1 LDKAF
6 AFGVDRRSAG
16 QPVDS
21 RDRRLCLEPQVGT
34 YRRLFEASRVPFFL
48 SESFRRDFV
57 GGVVSSAVAIPLAI
71 GFGMFAFV
79 SLGDQ
84 YFAWGAVSGLISA
97 LVVSVVSVLL
107 GERSTM
113 VYAPR
118 VTTTF
123 FLGLLLNSLLHSDAL
138 RTPSVSAVLAVF
150 FAIVLAGGVFQALFG
165 LMRLGT
171 LIKFTPHPVMAGF
184 QNMAAALL
192 FLVQIG
198 NVLGLDHSIAFT
210 RAFGSLGSARPLS
223 VLVAVLTF
231 ATMWHA
237 RKLTTIVP
245 PLLVGLG
252 CGAAAYYLLLLAGFG
267 AALGPVI
274 GVPTAS
280 ATMNNVLADFSSRSI
295 AELLAHSAPVILTSA
310 LALAIIAS
318 IDALLCLKLA
328 SQPGVLDIGGD
339 GLLVRLGLAN
349 AGSAGFGGI
358 TGGINI
364 GASVTN
370 RAFGGHSRVSVVVN
384 AAMLLAALT
393 LLFPLVAYIPR
404 VALSGVIMVVA
415 VQHIDPWTKQTV
427 RRLMKPNAPRRAT
440 IALDLAVAMF
450 VSVVSIALN
459 VVLAVFIGVALAV
472 FLFVVRM
479 SRSNIRRLYR
489 CDVVRSRKSRDAGEM
504 ALLEAK
510 GASIL
515 VVELQG
521 ALFFGTAERLAH
533 AINAETS
540 IPTSGVI
547 LGLRRVT
554 EIDSTGAR
562 IVADI
567 DAALSRRNIKLV
579 LVRSD
584 EAEPVARLSD
594 VANLTSR
601 IFPDLDRA
609 IEWAEDDL
617 LEKHASVCA
626 AELPLESIS
635 ILRDFTAS
643 QIGLLASHLER
654 VDWPADHVVFKQG
667 DPGSDLFL
675 VTRGH
680 ASVYLTTEAGT
691 VRLATFA
698 AGSVFGELAIL
709 DHGPRS
715 ATVTADQPMAAF
727 RLSTKAFA
735 ALCELDPHVAI
746 KLVSALAR
754 ELSDRLRRA
763 NLTIRQ
769 LEL

>member
-1 LDKAF
+1 M
-6 AFGVDRRSAG
+6 
-16 QPVDS
+16 
-21 RDRRLCLEPQVGT
+21 GT
-34 YRRLFEASRVPFFL
+34 FRHLFEARPLSSFPSEFFRGDL
-48 SESFRRDFV
+48 V

-79 SLGDQ
+79 PLGDQ

-97 LVVSVVSVLL
+97 LVVGMVNVVL

-123 FLGLLLNSLLHSDAL
+123 FLGLLLNSLLHSDAT
-138 RTPSVSAVLAVF
+138 RTPSASAALAVF
-150 FAIVLAGGVFQALFG
+150 FAIVLVGGVFQALFG

-198 NVLGLDHSIAFT
+198 NVLGFDKSVGFT
-210 RAFGSLGSARPLS
+210 RAFGYLGSARPLS
-223 VLVAVLTF
+223 VLVAALTF
-231 ATMWHA
+231 AAMWHA

-252 CGAAAYYLLLLAGFG
+252 CGIAAYYFLLLAGFG
-267 AALGPVI
+267 TALGPVI
-274 GVPTAS
+274 GLPTAS

-310 LALAIIAS
+310 LALAFIAS
-318 IDALLCLKLA
+318 MDALLCLKLA
-328 SQPGVLDIGGD
+328 SPPGVLDIAGD

-349 AGSAGFGGI
+349 AASAGLGGI
-358 TGGINI
+358 TSGINI

-370 RAFGGHSRVSVVVN
+370 RAFGGDSRVSVVVN
-384 AAMLLAALT
+384 AAMLLAVLT

-427 RRLMKPNAPRRAT
+427 RRLMKRDAPQRAT

-459 VVLAVFIGVALAV
+459 VVLAVFIGITLAL

-479 SRSNIRRLYR
+479 SRSHVRRVYR
-489 CDVVRSRKSRDAGEM
+489 CDGVRSRKSRDAREM

-510 GASIL
+510 GASVL

-533 AINAETS
+533 IINMETS
-540 IPTSGVI
+540 APTTDVI

-567 DAALSRRNIKLV
+567 DAALTRRNIKLG
-579 LVRSD
+579 LVCSD
-584 EAEPVARLSD
+584 NAETTTRLSD
-594 VANLTSR
+594 LLNPPSR
-601 IFPDLDRA
+601 IFPDIDRA

-617 LEKHASVCA
+617 LEKHASVDA

-635 ILRDFTAS
+635 ILRDFTAA
-643 QIGLLASHLER
+643 QIGLLASHLKR
-654 VDWPADHVVFKQG
+654 VDMPADHIVFTQG

-680 ASVYLTTEAGT
+680 ASVYLTTEVGR
-691 VRLATFA
+691 VRLVTFA
-698 AGSVFGELAIL
+698 PGSVFGELAIL

-715 ATVTADQPMAAF
+715 ATVTADEPMAAF
-727 RLSTKAFA
+727 SLSTTAFA
-735 ALCELDPHVAI
+735 SLRDRDPDVAI

>member
-1 LDKAF
+1 MSSF
-6 AFGVDRRSAG
+6 
-16 QPVDS
+16 P
-21 RDRRLCLEPQVGT
+21 
-34 YRRLFEASRVPFFL
+34 
-48 SESFRRDFV
+48 SESFRGDIV
-57 GGVVSSAVAIPLAI
+57 GGVVSSAVAIPLAM

-97 LVVSVVSVLL
+97 LVVGVANVLL

-118 VTTTF
+118 ITTTF
-123 FLGLLLNSLLHSDAL
+123 FLGSLLNSLLHSDP
-138 RTPSVSAVLAVF
+138 RTASISAALAVF
-150 FAIVLAGGVFQALFG
+150 FAIVLMGGVFQALFG

-198 NVLGLDHSIAFT
+198 NVLGFDYNIAFT
-210 RAFGSLGSARPLS
+210 RAFGYLGSARPLS
-223 VLVAVLTF
+223 VLVAALTF
-231 ATMWHA
+231 AAMWHA

-252 CGAAAYYLLLLAGFG
+252 CGAFGYYLLLLAGFG

-274 GVPTAS
+274 GLPTAR
-280 ATMNNVLADFSSRSI
+280 ATMSSVLADFSSPSI
-295 AELLAHSAPVILTSA
+295 AELLAHSAPVILTSG

-328 SQPGVLDIGGD
+328 SPPGVLDIGGD

-364 GASVTN
+364 GASVAN

-393 LLFPLVAYIPR
+393 LLFPLVACIPR
-404 VALSGVIMVVA
+404 VALSAVIMVVA
-415 VQHIDPWTKQTV
+415 VQHIDPWTRQVVT
-427 RRLMKPNAPRRAT
+427 RLMKRDGPHRST
-440 IALDLAVAMF
+440 IALDLAVAML

-459 VVLAVFIGVALAV
+459 VVLAVFVGIAMAV

-479 SRSNIRRLYR
+479 SRSNVRRLYR
-489 CDVVRSRKSRDAGEM
+489 CDGVRSRKSRDAAQM

-533 AINAETS
+533 TINAETAT
-540 IPTSGVI
+540 PTSDVI

-562 IVADI
+562 ILADI
-567 DAALSRRNIKLV
+567 DAALARKNIKLA

-584 EAEPVARLSD
+584 HAEAAARLSD
-594 VANLTSR
+594 VLDPPAR
-601 IFPDLDRA
+601 IFPDIDHA
-609 IEWAEDDL
+609 IEWTEDDL
-617 LEKHASVCA
+617 LKHASAAA

-635 ILRDFTAS
+635 ILKDFTAG
-643 QIGLLASHLER
+643 QIARLASRLER
-654 VDWPADHVVFKQG
+654 AEWPAGHVVFKQG
-667 DPGSDLFL
+667 DPGADLFL
-675 VTRGH
+675 VTRGR
-680 ASVYLTTEAGT
+680 ASVHLTTEFGR
-691 VRLATFA
+691 VRLVTFA
-698 AGSVFGELAIL
+698 PGSVFGELAIL
-709 DHGPRS
+709 DQGPRS
-715 ATVTADQPMAAF
+715 ATVTADEPLAAYC
-727 RLSTKAFA
+727 LSTKAFA
-735 ALCELDPHVAI
+735 SLSECDPEVAI
-746 KLVSALAR
+746 KLISALAR

>member
-1 LDKAF
+1 MGTFRHLIEA
-6 AFGVDRRSAG
+6 R
-16 QPVDS
+16 PVS
-21 RDRRLCLEPQVGT
+21 FL
-34 YRRLFEASRVPFFL
+34 ASK
-48 SESFRRDFV
+48 SFRGDLL

-97 LVVSVVSVLL
+97 LVVGMVNVVL

-123 FLGLLLNSLLHSDAL
+123 FLGLLLNSLLHSDAT
-138 RTPSVSAVLAVF
+138 RTPSASAVLAVF
-150 FAIVLAGGVFQALFG
+150 FAIVLVGGVFQALFG

-198 NVLGLDHSIAFT
+198 NVLGFDKSIGFT
-210 RAFGSLGSARPLS
+210 RAFGHLGSTRPLS
-223 VLVAVLTF
+223 VLVAALTF
-231 ATMWHA
+231 AAMWHA

-252 CGAAAYYLLLLAGFG
+252 CGIAAYYFLSLAGFG

-274 GVPTAS
+274 GLPTAS
-280 ATMNNVLADFSSRSI
+280 ATMNIVLADFSSRSI
-295 AELLAHSAPVILTSA
+295 AELLVQSAPVILTSA
-310 LALAIIAS
+310 LALAFIAS
-318 IDALLCLKLA
+318 MDALLCHKLA
-328 SQPGVLDIGGD
+328 SPPGVLDIAGD

-358 TGGINI
+358 TSGINI

-384 AAMLLAALT
+384 AALLLAALT

-404 VALSGVIMVVA
+404 VALSGVVMVAA

-427 RRLMKPNAPRRAT
+427 RRLMNRNAPQRAT

-450 VSVVSIALN
+450 VSVASIALN
-459 VVLAVFIGVALAV
+459 VVLAVFIGIALAL

-479 SRSNIRRLYR
+479 SRSHIRRLYR
-489 CDVVRSRKSRDAGEM
+489 CDGVRSRKSRDAREM
-504 ALLEAK
+504 ALLETK

-533 AINAETS
+533 IINVEACA
-540 IPTSGVI
+540 PTTDVI

-562 IVADI
+562 IIVDI
-567 DAALSRRNIKLV
+567 DAALTARNIKLG

-584 EAEPVARLSD
+584 DAETTTRLSD
-594 VANLTSR
+594 LLNPPSR
-601 IFPDLDRA
+601 IFPDIDRA

-617 LEKHASVCA
+617 LEKHTSVA
-626 AELPLESIS
+626 AADLPLQSIS
-635 ILRDFTAS
+635 ILRDFTAA
-643 QIGLLASHLER
+643 QIGLLASHLKR
-654 VDWPADHVVFKQG
+654 VDMPADHIVFKQG

-680 ASVYLTTEAGT
+680 ASVYLTTEAGR
-691 VRLATFA
+691 VRLVTFA
-698 AGSVFGELAIL
+698 PGSVFGELAIL

-715 ATVTADQPMAAF
+715 ATVTADEPMAAF
-727 RLSTKAFA
+727 SLSTGAFA
-735 ALCELDPHVAI
+735 SLRDRDPDVAI

-769 LEL
+769 LEQ